1 MQADSLKKAQI
12 PSILASALLLMGGL
26 HAHAA
31 ETVEVNVEARQGFK
45 FEPSTLEVP
54 AGTEVVVQFKNAGAM
69 AHNVQFPEFD
79 AGTETI
85 GSGKSETFRF
95 TAGESGTYEYLCDVP
110 GHAQAGMTGE
120 ITVR

>member
-1 MQADSLKKAQI
+1 MG
-12 PSILASALLLMGGL
+12 ALQ
-26 HAHAA
+26 AHAT
-31 ETVEVNVEARQGFK
+31 ETVKVSVEARQGFK
-45 FEPSTLEVP
+45 FEPSALEVP
-54 AGTEVVVQFKNAGAM
+54 AGTEVVVRFENAGAM

-95 TAGESGTYEYLCDVP
+95 TVGEAGTYRYLCDVP
-110 GHAQAGMTGE
+110 GHADAGMTGE

>member
-1 MQADSLKKAQI
+1 MQAIRLKKAQF
-12 PSILASALLLMGGL
+12 PYVLASVLLLSWAAQ
-26 HAHAA
+26 AHSA
-31 ETVEVNVEARQGFK
+31 ETVEVSVEARQGFS

-54 AGTEVVVQFKNAGAM
+54 AGAEVVVRFENAGAM
-69 AHNVQFPEFD
+69 AHNVQFPAFE

-110 GHAQAGMTGE
+110 GHADAGMTGE

>member
-1 MQADSLKKAQI
+1 MNAGGLKKAQV
-12 PSILASALLLMGGL
+12 PTILASALLLMG
-26 HAHAA
+26 AVQAQAA
-31 ETVEVNVEARQGFK
+31 ETVEVSVEARQGFR

-54 AGTEVVVQFKNAGAM
+54 AGAEVVVRFENAGAM

-79 AGTETI
+79 AGTGTI
-85 GSGKSETFRF
+85 GSGKSETVRF

-110 GHAQAGMTGE
+110 GHADAGMTGK